1 MRWILFIDSDCAL
14 CAGWARRVCRADP
27 QERIFIASLNSEPA
41 RQPGLSCEPDNGDAT
56 VVLLREPDD
65 ARFFRSDALIEL
77 GRVLGGAWRW
87 LVLLRAIPRP
97 LRDAAY
103 RLVARHRR
111 RLSRA
116 NAACAIDDPVVR
128 SRLIDGP
135 G

>member
-14 CAGWARRVCRADP
+14 CTGWARRVCRADP
-27 QERIFIASLNSEPA
+27 RARIFIAPLSGERA
-41 RQPGLSCEPDNGDAT
+41 RQLGLSCEPGNGDAT

-65 ARFFRSDALIEL
+65 VRFSRTDALIEL
-77 GRVLGGAWRW
+77 GRALGGAWRW
-87 LVLLRAIPRP
+87 LVLLRAIPGP

-116 NAACAIDDPVVR
+116 SAACALDDPLVR
-128 SRLIDGP
+128 CRLIDGP